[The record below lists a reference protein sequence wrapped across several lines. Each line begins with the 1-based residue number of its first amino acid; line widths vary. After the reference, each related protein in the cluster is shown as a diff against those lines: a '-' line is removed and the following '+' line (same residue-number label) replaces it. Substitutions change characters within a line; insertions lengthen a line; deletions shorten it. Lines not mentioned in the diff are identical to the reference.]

1 MIETEV
7 KIKIGDADAVREQLL
22 AWGACIRKERFHE
35 ENTLYDF
42 PDGSLYEKKQALRFR
57 VIDKKAFVTFKG
69 SPRKSRS
76 FKIREEFES
85 EVRNGP
91 QFKKLLKA
99 VGLKPV
105 FEYRKHRTFLAKGPL
120 KICLDE
126 THVGNYLELEGKRS
140 DITRAAKALGFSR
153 RDFITLDYVELFR
166 RAEKA
171 SRAG

>member
-7 KIKIGDADAVREQLL
+7 KIRIGDADAALKRLL
-22 AWGACIRKERFHE
+22 AWGASVRKERFFE

-42 PDGSLYEKKQALRFR
+42 PDGALYKKKSALRFR

-69 SPRKSRS
+69 CPRKSRS

-91 QFKKLLKA
+91 QFKKILKSI
-99 VGLKPV
+99 GLKPA
-105 FEYRKHRTFLAKGPL
+105 FEYHKHRTFLHKGPL

-126 THVGNYLELEGKRS
+126 TSAGNFIELEGKRS

-153 RDFITLDYVELFR
+153 QDFIKLDYVELFR
-166 RAEKA
+166 RAGKA
-171 SRAG
+171 SQEG